1 MELSCNADQVHYLR
15 AAATVPPFSQR
26 LREAG
31 LFPLK
36 STGLS
41 TLQVNVGKIC
51 NMSCKHCH
59 MDAGP
64 DRTESMSRET
74 VSLCLGVLHDTNI
87 TTLDITGGAPEL
99 NPYLP
104 WFIEEAVKL
113 GRQVIVRTNLTVLD
127 LDKFSHFA
135 ELYASHQ
142 VELIASLPY
151 YREKNTDRQR
161 GDGVFSASIRVLK
174 WLNKLGYGRE
184 QGRLRLNL
192 VYNPGGAFLPPAQHA
207 LEADFRREMMRRHGI
222 VFDHLF
228 TIANVPAGRFLGFLL
243 DSGNLEKYLER
254 LSDAFNPSA
263 AGRVMCRN
271 QISAGW
277 DGRLYDCDFNQ
288 ALGLTCAPEVPGH
301 IQEFD
306 LASLQKRPIML
317 GNHCYACA
325 AGFGSSCGG
334 AVVEVKH
341 I

>member
-1 MELSCNADQVHYLR
+1 MESSCSTNQMYDLR
-15 AAATVPPFSQR
+15 AAATVPPFYQK
-26 LREAG
+26 LQAAG
-31 LFPLK
+31 LFPLM

-41 TLQVNVGKIC
+41 TLQVNVGRTC

-74 VSLCLGVLHDTNI
+74 ISQCLGVLRGTNI
-87 TTLDITGGAPEL
+87 STLDITGGAPEL

-127 LDKFSHFA
+127 ADNYACFA
-135 ELYASHQ
+135 EFYAAHQ

-161 GDGVFSASIRVLK
+161 GEGVFSASVRVLK
-174 WLNKLGYGRE
+174 RLNKLGYGLE
-184 QGRLRLNL
+184 QDKLRLNL
-192 VYNPGGAFLPPAQHA
+192 VYNPGGAFLPPVQHA
-207 LEADFRREMMRRHGI
+207 LEADFRRELMRRHG
-222 VFDHLF
+222 VAFNRLF
-228 TIANVPAGRFLGFLL
+228 TITNVPAGRFLGFLQN
-243 DSGNLEKYLER
+243 SGNLEKYLER
-254 LSDAFNPSA
+254 LSDAFNPAAA
-263 AGRVMCRN
+263 AGVMCRN

-288 ALGLTCAPEVPGH
+288 ALGLPCAPEVPGH
-301 IQEFD
+301 IQDFD
-306 LASLQKRPIML
+306 WASLKKRPIML
-317 GNHCYACA
+317 GDHCYACT

-334 AVVEVKH
+334 AVVKG
-341 I
+341 